1 MVKFEITTFDK
12 FCKKLASSSKIAK
25 EAETFSW
32 RASRMDVSVVTP
44 RRSLAKAME
53 LHPEEKLSWTLWNTL
68 QAFSSTQKGCLTRC
82 FTHFKLTYIWWVF
95 LCCFFFFFPLSSL
108 KSHALLTEAF
118 HFGLFIFGG
127 GKMKEQQAKI
137 SERVTVSH
145 KSLL

>member
-1 MVKFEITTFDK
+1 M
-12 FCKKLASSSKIAK
+12 
-25 EAETFSW
+25 
-32 RASRMDVSVVTP
+32 
-44 RRSLAKAME
+44 
-53 LHPEEKLSWTLWNTL
+53 NTL
-68 QAFSSTQKGCLTRC
+68 EYSTSVFIHTKRLPDTLFYSLQANIHLVGFSL
-82 FTHFKLTYIWWVF
+82 L
-95 LCCFFFFFPLSSL
+95 FFFFFPLSSL